1 MVGVPRGYFSQAF
14 LDGLKLNIQENTTLL
29 IQQKDTITDEKI
41 EERLYQDV
49 TMADDSQQFFGG
61 NAITYQAVFD
71 LAGGFDTGIFLA
83 VMILIGAYLLI
94 HNVLQISL
102 SRDIRQC
109 GLLKVLGTTGVQ
121 LRKVAYRQILT
132 PVEAVKFSEADA
144 GKQKKIRQ
152 STTGGSLAQIT
163 FYSCVIAY
171 FHFSYPFWSLFLCI
185 VVLFVSCTGIPLFM
199 YHKNQKLNKY
209 QEMIR

>member
-1 MVGVPRGYFSQAF
+1 MVGAPRGYFSQAF
-14 LDGLKLNIQENTTLL
+14 LDGLKLHIQENTTLL

-41 EERLYQDV
+41 EERLC
-49 TMADDSQQFFGG
+49 
-61 NAITYQAVFD
+61 
-71 LAGGFDTGIFLA
+71 FDTGIFLV

-102 SRDIRQC
+102 SRDIRQY

-121 LRKVAYRQILT
+121 LRKVVYRQILT
-132 PVEAVKFSEADA
+132 PVEAAKFSEADA

>member
-102 SRDIRQC
+102 SRDIRQY

-121 LRKVAYRQILT
+121 FRKVVYRQILT
-132 PVEAVKFSEADA
+132 PVEVAKFSEADA

-163 FYSCVIAY
+163 FYSCVIAGLLITVGSFCLAGIAYVMKQRIAY
-171 FHFSYPFWSLFLCI
+171 FHFPIRFGVCFCALLFFW
-185 VVLFVSCTGIPLFM
+185 
-199 YHKNQKLNKY
+199 
-209 QEMIR
+209 

>member
-1 MVGVPRGYFSQAF
+1 MVGAPRGYFSQAF
-14 LDGLKLNIQENTTLL
+14 LDGLKLHIQENTTLL

-41 EERLYQDV
+41 EERLY
-49 TMADDSQQFFGG
+49 
-61 NAITYQAVFD
+61 
-71 LAGGFDTGIFLA
+71 FDTGIFLV

-102 SRDIRQC
+102 SRDIRQY

-121 LRKVAYRQILT
+121 LRKVVYRQILT
-132 PVEAVKFSEADA
+132 PVEVAKFSEADA

-163 FYSCVIAY
+163 FYSCVIAGLLITVGSFCLAGIAYVMKQRIAY

>member
-71 LAGGFDTGIFLA
+71 LAGGFDTGIFLV

-94 HNVLQISL
+94 HNVFQISL
-102 SRDIRQC
+102 SRDIRQY
-109 GLLKVLGTTGVQ
+109 GFLNVLGTTGVQ
-121 LRKVAYRQILT
+121 LRKVVYR
-132 PVEAVKFSEADA
+132 
-144 GKQKKIRQ
+144 
-152 STTGGSLAQIT
+152 
-163 FYSCVIAY
+163 
-171 FHFSYPFWSLFLCI
+171 
-185 VVLFVSCTGIPLFM
+185 
-199 YHKNQKLNKY
+199 
-209 QEMIR
+209 